1 MKKFSYV
8 LFVLICLLLFLMC
21 GCSVSTPAENS
32 DNSDETSFSS
42 AAHEDNSGNNDEI
55 FFSSAAYEGNSGN
68 SDETSFS
75 PVPPYKDSHIE
86 ALKNWSFQFNQETND
101 YSLFFSLLGKNN
113 ECASEDVDV
122 DIRIVNEE
130 GEEVYKCT
138 KFVSKD
144 DFGYYTSQAVG
155 EQYLAEL
162 RIPAADIAPGKSS
175 NGTVCLTVY
184 KNDSLRFDEVNC
196 SALYCLPVSDVEL
209 IFDTFPFSIDVKG
222 YDGSLESIIQINDI
236 TYSFEKDDIPQVKI
250 KISGV
255 KIYGSPNP
263 ILGCDII
270 SYKLYD
276 SGDYMITSGS
286 VYLDSID
293 QGDKFK
299 DDSIVIYDITPGET
313 YRLVLSEY
321 HW

>member
-1 MKKFSYV
+1 MRKASYM
-8 LFVLICLLLFLMC
+8 LFALICLLFFLMC
-21 GCSVSTPAENS
+21 GCSVSTPAENGDNSDEISFATAAREDSSGDGNETSFATAVHEDNS
-32 DNSDETSFSS
+32 DNSDETSF
-42 AAHEDNSGNNDEI
+42 ATA
-55 FFSSAAYEGNSGN
+55 
-68 SDETSFS
+68 
-75 PVPPYKDSHIE
+75 PPYKDNHIE
-86 ALKNWSFQFNQETND
+86 ILKNWSFQFNEETND

-162 RIPAADIAPGKSS
+162 RIPAMDIALGKSS
-175 NGTVCLTVY
+175 NGTVYLTVY

-270 SYKLYD
+270 NYKLYD
-276 SGDYMITSGS
+276 SEDYMITSGS